1 MDLISELECDSSVSH
16 GERLYD
22 SSDILLKSLRVTARF
37 IPKLELPTTKLRP
50 TSFPEMSKNSLIM
63 LIPSYRQILLFQILK
78 SSIILSF
85 DSLAFEL
92 KPFHGMC
99 AISCSLDD
107 CAWMINS
114 NRPVNEVE
122 DKVKP
127 CNLLEY
133 CEQHHFRAPGC
144 LCPLLQ
150 KLGNREELIFET
162 AILEKI
168 SGTCCNHIVEYVMEC
183 ASGHCGYSGV
193 FLLRLENC

>member
-50 TSFPEMSKNSLIM
+50 TSFPEMSKNSLIT

-107 CAWMINS
+107 CA
-114 NRPVNEVE
+114 
-122 DKVKP
+122 
-127 CNLLEY
+127 
-133 CEQHHFRAPGC
+133 
-144 LCPLLQ
+144 
-150 KLGNREELIFET
+150 
-162 AILEKI
+162 
-168 SGTCCNHIVEYVMEC
+168 
-183 ASGHCGYSGV
+183 
-193 FLLRLENC
+193 